1 MKLKT
6 QTYIDNLTAQGEIAF
21 TASQFIQQLNLNY
34 NAAINA
40 LDRLRKKQE
49 ITSLCKGYYLILTPE
64 FRQQGCLPADYFIDH
79 LMRHWQQPYYV
90 CLLSAA
96 LYHGAAHQQPQRFQ
110 VMTLKKR
117 RHLNCGHVAIE
128 FIQNGQCTKA
138 PIQTIKTRT
147 GYMNISTPEATAMDM
162 VKYIRQCGGIN
173 RVVTAL
179 DELAEIISPQ
189 ALADLATKSQE
200 RTWIYKL
207 GLLFDELNHP
217 ILANTL
223 HEQIKKEK
231 PPLNII
237 PLVPYTSITG
247 SSRNRKW
254 YIALNTTIKS
264 DLHDTN

>member
-1 MKLKT
+1 MKSSP
-6 QTYIDNLTAQGEIAF
+6 QTYIDDLTAQGEIAF
-21 TASQFIQQLNLNY
+21 TVTQFRQKLDLNY
-34 NAAINA
+34 NTAINA
-40 LDRLRKKQE
+40 LNRLLKKQE
-49 ITSLCKGYYLILTPE
+49 IVSLCKGYYLILTPE

-79 LMRHWQQPYYV
+79 LMHHWQQPYYV

-96 LYHGAAHQQPQRFQ
+96 LYHGAAHQQLQRFQ

-117 RHLNCGHVAIE
+117 RQLNCGNVSLE
-128 FIQNGQCTKA
+128 FIQNNQSTKT
-138 PIQTIKTRT
+138 PTQSIKTRT
-147 GYMNISTPEATAMDM
+147 GYMNVSTPEATAMDM
-162 VKYIRQCGGIN
+162 VKYIRHCGGIN

-223 HEQIKKEK
+223 YEQIKKEK